1 MKPRLILT
9 LWAVAAVVSIGCSKE
24 GSIPGTVPVS
34 GIVKHN
40 GAPLEGAT
48 VVFSPMD
55 QGSGRA
61 ASGKTDATGK
71 FTLST
76 LKPGDGA
83 LPGEYAVAVT
93 KMETEGKPLTDE
105 EAREYYNKY
114 QKPPPAP
121 TTKSAI
127 PEKYSVAAT
136 SGLKATV
143 KKGDKNEFSFDC
155 D

>member
-1 MKPRLILT
+1 MKPRLILV
-9 LWAVAAVVSIGCSKE
+9 LSAVAAIAMIGCSRE
-24 GSIPGTVPVS
+24 ASIPGTVPVT
-34 GIVKHN
+34 GIVKYK

-48 VVFSPMD
+48 VVFSPAD
-55 QGSGRA
+55 QTSGRA
-61 ASGKTDATGK
+61 ASGKTDAGGK

-83 LPGEYAVAVT
+83 LPGEYSVAVT

-105 EAREYYNKY
+105 EARQYYNKY

-121 TTKSAI
+121 KSKSAI